1 MRRPLGGGGG
11 GSLRGPR
18 GCPGLS
24 QVRKE
29 EDLIG
34 RYRGKGYPRLSGK
47 EGGRERLSSRTKRLS
62 SAVWG
67 KEGRGIVQEVRKER
81 LTTSS
86 TN

>member
-24 QVRKE
+24 QVRKKE
-29 EDLIG
+29 E
-34 RYRGKGYPRLSGK
+34 RLPGK

-67 KEGRGIVQEVRKER
+67 KEGRGIVQDVRKER
-81 LTTSS
+81 LTTSR